1 MPTSFSARFSACTPR
16 PTTPEPESGSRPFSA
31 SCTATAGAS
40 GPSPRWARGR
50 CSFLRLSSGRRGPPA
65 SRRSR
70 KEPMDRMPIQVL
82 FIEDSEIDVELA
94 LRSLEQGGFDVSW
107 ECVQAEEEL
116 KRALS
121 SYRPQAILSDFSMP
135 GFDGMEALRLAKEMA
150 PGVPFIFVSGTIGEE
165 RAIEAI
171 RLGATDYV
179 LKDNMRRLGTSV
191 KRALSEASERER
203 VRVSEEERARLV
215 QVLEATS
222 DYVGISEPTGKI
234 IYMNAAGRKLTGAP
248 ESGDVGKSTID
259 VHPQWASERVEG
271 EGRRAAERD
280 GLWHGESALLGAD
293 GTEIPVS
300 QVITAH
306 KGPNGTIRFFSTIAR
321 DIRDR
326 KAYEER
332 LQYFANYDPLTG
344 LPNRSL
350 LGDRALQGIAHAKR
364 AGRPTALLVMNL
376 DRFKLV
382 NESCSHGAGDTLL
395 RMVADRLRGAVREGD
410 TVARLG
416 ADAFAVLAGGAR
428 PPRHREHR
436 RKHLSA
442 RRRGVRHPAAQ
453 RRRGD
458 APRQGRRAQR
468 LPVLRRGDDA
478 PGDRAGGAGERI
490 AARAGKKRTGNPLSA
505 PGRPCEP
512 PHRRRGSPD
521 ALEPPRTGMDF
532 PGAVHP
538 HRGGLR
544 PDPPARRIRARRRL
558 PSDQGLER
566 RRIRFAAARRE
577 RFGAAVPQCGLRR
590 SGRPRPARGRARA
603 GLPRAR
609 AHRERAG
616 GESRGGGRYPQAAQ
630 GPGRADRGGRLRHGL
645 FEPELPV
652 AAADR
657 LPQDRPLVR
666 QPGARER
673 ARRGDHAGGHLARA
687 FARGARDRRG
697 DRDRG
702 AAGIPAHAPLRPG
715 AGVSLLPG
723 GRSRGDGEAPG
734 GRIAQSRRT
743 VRRETQM
750 KAKPR
755 RR

>member
-1 MPTSFSARFSACTPR
+1 
-16 PTTPEPESGSRPFSA
+16 
-31 SCTATAGAS
+31 
-40 GPSPRWARGR
+40 
-50 CSFLRLSSGRRGPPA
+50 
-65 SRRSR
+65 
-70 KEPMDRMPIQVL
+70 MDRMPIQVL

-107 ECVQAEEEL
+107 ECVQVEEEL

-121 SYRPQAILSDFSMP
+121 SHRPQAILSDFSMP
-135 GFDGMEALRLAKEMA
+135 GFDGMEALRLAKEIA

-191 KRALSEASERER
+191 RRALSEASERER

-259 VHPQWASERVEG
+259 IHPQWASERVEG

-382 NESCSHGAGDTLL
+382 NESYSHGAGDTLL

-416 ADAFAVLAGGAR
+416 ADAFAVLATDLAR
-428 PPRHREHR
+428 PDDVSAVARKIREAMHAPFWLEARDLHVTVSIGASIYPRDGEDFDILLRNADAAMHRVKAEGRNGFQFYAAAMTRQATDRVELENELRLALGKNELEIHYQPQVVLANGR
-436 RKHLSA
+436 IV
-442 RRRGVRHPAAQ
+442 GV
-453 RRRGD
+453 
-458 APRQGRRAQR
+458 
-468 LPVLRRGDDA
+468 
-478 PGDRAGGAGERI
+478 E
-490 AARAGKKRTGNPLSA
+490 
-505 PGRPCEP
+505 
-512 PHRRRGSPD
+512 
-521 ALEPPRTGMDF
+521 ALMRWN
-532 PGAVHP
+532 
-538 HRGGLR
+538 HRGRGWI
-544 PDPPARRIRARRRL
+544 PPGQFIPIAEDSDLIHPLGEFALTEGCRRIRAWSDAGFASLRLAVNVSAQQFRSAGFVEAVGRALRSAELEPACLELELTESVLVENREEAADILKRLKALGVQIAVDDFGTGYSSLSYLSRL
-558 PSDQGLER
+558 PIDCLKIDRSFVSRVHERGHDAAITQAVISLAHSLAVRVIAEGVETVEQLEFLRMHRCDQGQGYL
-566 RRIRFAAARRE
+566 FSP
-577 RFGAAVPQCGLRR
+577 AV
-590 SGRPRPARGRARA
+590 
-603 GLPRAR
+603 
-609 AHRERAG
+609 
-616 GESRGGGRYPQAAQ
+616 
-630 GPGRADRGGRLRHGL
+630 D
-645 FEPELPV
+645 PEAMAKL
-652 AAADR
+652 
-657 LPQDRPLVR
+657 L
-666 QPGARER
+666 
-673 ARRGDHAGGHLARA
+673 
-687 FARGARDRRG
+687 
-697 DRDRG
+697 
-702 AAGIPAHAPLRPG
+702 AAGTLEP
-715 AGVSLLPG
+715 
-723 GRSRGDGEAPG
+723 DE
-734 GRIAQSRRT
+734 QSA
-743 VRRETQM
+743 
-750 KAKPR
+750 AKLK
-755 RR
+755 

>member
-1 MPTSFSARFSACTPR
+1 
-16 PTTPEPESGSRPFSA
+16 
-31 SCTATAGAS
+31 
-40 GPSPRWARGR
+40 
-50 CSFLRLSSGRRGPPA
+50 
-65 SRRSR
+65 
-70 KEPMDRMPIQVL
+70 MDRMPIQVL

-121 SYRPQAILSDFSMP
+121 SHRPQAILSDFSMP
-135 GFDGMEALRLAKEMA
+135 GFDGMEALRLAKEIA

-191 KRALSEASERER
+191 RRALSEASERER
-203 VRVSEEERARLV
+203 VRIAEEERARLV

-306 KGPNGTIRFFSTIAR
+306 KGPNGTMRFFSTIAR

-382 NESCSHGAGDTLL
+382 NESYSHGAGDTLL

-416 ADAFAVLAGGAR
+416 ADAFAVLATDLAR
-428 PPRHREHR
+428 PDDVSAVARKIREAMHAPFWLEARDLHVTVSIGASIYPRDGEDFDILLRNADAAMHRVKAEGRNGFQFYAAAMTRQATDRVELENELRLALGKNELEIHYQPQVVLANGR
-436 RKHLSA
+436 IV
-442 RRRGVRHPAAQ
+442 GV
-453 RRRGD
+453 
-458 APRQGRRAQR
+458 
-468 LPVLRRGDDA
+468 
-478 PGDRAGGAGERI
+478 E
-490 AARAGKKRTGNPLSA
+490 
-505 PGRPCEP
+505 
-512 PHRRRGSPD
+512 
-521 ALEPPRTGMDF
+521 ALMRWN
-532 PGAVHP
+532 
-538 HRGGLR
+538 HRGRGWI
-544 PDPPARRIRARRRL
+544 PPGQFIPIAEDSDLIHPLGEFALTEGCRRIRAWSDAGFASLRLAVNVSAQQFRSAGFVEAVGRALRSAELEPACLELELTESVLVENREEAADILKRLKALGVQIAVDDFGTGYSSLSYLSRL
-558 PSDQGLER
+558 PIDCLKIDRSFVSRVHERGHDAAITQAVISLAHSLAVRVIAEGVETVEQLEFLRMHRCDQGQGYL
-566 RRIRFAAARRE
+566 FSP
-577 RFGAAVPQCGLRR
+577 AV
-590 SGRPRPARGRARA
+590 
-603 GLPRAR
+603 
-609 AHRERAG
+609 
-616 GESRGGGRYPQAAQ
+616 
-630 GPGRADRGGRLRHGL
+630 D
-645 FEPELPV
+645 
-652 AAADR
+652 
-657 LPQDRPLVR
+657 
-666 QPGARER
+666 PGAM
-673 ARRGDHAGGHLARA
+673 AKLL
-687 FARGARDRRG
+687 
-697 DRDRG
+697 
-702 AAGIPAHAPLRPG
+702 AAGTLEP
-715 AGVSLLPG
+715 
-723 GRSRGDGEAPG
+723 DE
-734 GRIAQSRRT
+734 QSA
-743 VRRETQM
+743 
-750 KAKPR
+750 AKLK
-755 RR
+755 